1 MDVNEFFDNLEIEDK
16 DRERAEK
23 YIISKGLFFHLQI
36 KRKLLAWIKAD
47 SVKYS
52 QVASYYRYDKRI
64 RMVLYKYIAYLEE
77 YYRVAILD
85 AYFDNTD
92 QNFWIPEIKSKLDK
106 NEKLDSV
113 LEGLGFKELIKQM
126 KRMPDAIKQ
135 KCDFV
140 GRKRLRENIFALK
153 ELRNAVMHNKFLLMY
168 RGFAMCYLSNGK
180 QGASLRDNIL
190 NLISFLP
197 EDVGKK
203 CKQDIDKCAEDKNT
217 EQDTQWD
224 LPKQAIVSLE
234 QGGKRRQKRL
244 SRQKVN

>member
-1 MDVNEFFDNLEIEDK
+1 MDNDEFFKNLDIEEK
-16 DRERAEK
+16 DRLKAEK
-23 YIISKGLFFHLQI
+23 YIIAKGLFFHLQI
-36 KRKLLAWIKAD
+36 KRKLLAWTEGHQI
-47 SVKYS
+47 KYS
-52 QVASYYRYDKRI
+52 QIASYYRYDKRI
-64 RMVLYKYIAYLEE
+64 RMVLYKYISYLEE
-77 YYRVAILD
+77 YYRAAILD

-92 QNFWIPEIKSKLDK
+92 QGFWISEIKSKLDK
-106 NEKLDSV
+106 NEKLDSI

-126 KRMPDAIKQ
+126 NKMPDKIKQ

-140 GRKRLRENIFALK
+140 GRKRLRDNVFALK
-153 ELRNAVMHNKFLLMY
+153 ELRNAVMHNRFLLMY

-180 QGASLRDNIL
+180 KGASLRDNIL

-224 LPKQAIVSLE
+224 LPEQAIVLLE
-234 QGGKRRQKRL
+234 
-244 SRQKVN
+244 